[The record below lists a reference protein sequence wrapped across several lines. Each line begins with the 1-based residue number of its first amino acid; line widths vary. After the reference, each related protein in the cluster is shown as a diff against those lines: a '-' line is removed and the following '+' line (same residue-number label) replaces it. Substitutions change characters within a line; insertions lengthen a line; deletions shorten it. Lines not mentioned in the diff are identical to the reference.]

1 MDFGNLAKTEAA
13 QECPVKALSKVLLG
27 ILPVAVSNAKQK
39 KQWVDAIAERLH
51 KLQAK
56 ISFLFLSRKDFIC
69 LEGIKITPTQEA
81 SLLDI

>member
-39 KQWVDAIAERLH
+39 KIV
-51 KLQAK
+51 
-56 ISFLFLSRKDFIC
+56 
-69 LEGIKITPTQEA
+69 G
-81 SLLDI
+81 